1 MAAANTIE
9 IPLPDGMQPTGLDL
23 ELIKA
28 TFQAIASLRCECG
41 RDWEAIVRDLQS
53 QGWAVKWKLTWIAE
67 AKRGEHFERAS
78 GATLDEAFAELHEQT
93 HMATVPVCP

>member
-1 MAAANTIE
+1 MANARTIE
-9 IPLPDGMQPTGLDL
+9 VLLPEGMSPSGLDL

-41 RDWEAIVRDLQS
+41 REWERVLHDLEDV
-53 QGWAVKWKLTWIAE
+53 GWKVKWNLTWIAE
-67 AKRGEHFERAS
+67 AKRGEHYERVS
-78 GATLDEAFAELHEQT
+78 GMTLDEAFAELRENT

>member
-1 MAAANTIE
+1 MATANTIE

-41 RDWEAIVRDLQS
+41 RDWEKIVHRLESD
-53 QGWAVKWKLTWIAE
+53 GWAVKWKLTWIAE
-67 AKRGEHFERAS
+67 AKRGDNFECVS
-78 GATLDEAFAELHEQT
+78 GSTLDEAFAELHEHT
-93 HMATVPVCP
+93 HMATIPVCP

>member
-1 MAAANTIE
+1 MATARTIE
-9 IPLPDGMQPTGLDL
+9 IPLPEGMSPSGLDL

-41 RDWEAIVRDLQS
+41 RDWEHVLHDLES
-53 QGWAVKWKLTWIAE
+53 QGWKVKWNLTWIAE
-67 AKRGEHFERAS
+67 AKRGEHYECVR
-78 GATLDEAFAELHEQT
+78 GATLDEAFAELHEHT